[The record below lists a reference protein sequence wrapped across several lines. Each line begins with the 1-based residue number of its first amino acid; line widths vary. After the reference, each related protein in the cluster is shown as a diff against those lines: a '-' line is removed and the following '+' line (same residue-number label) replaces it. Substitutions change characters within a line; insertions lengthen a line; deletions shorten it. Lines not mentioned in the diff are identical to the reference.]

1 MSTEVCN
8 VESLEKLLS
17 IVNSI
22 KEVKKMVKKLKK
34 VAFADR
40 LNSANPFEKIR
51 LMLTMQWMM
60 NSLFASFLRSKGID
74 PTNPVLKH
82 HLLRIKG
89 RFESIKLMEEGGE
102 RPKLNVGACKR
113 FLRSALWNP
122 VSRPLKQISA
132 EDDGA
137 GCSGSVPKKIRKVEE
152 INED

>member
-1 MSTEVCN
+1 MSTEVRN

-60 NSLFASFLRSKGID
+60 NS
-74 PTNPVLKH
+74 
-82 HLLRIKG
+82 
-89 RFESIKLMEEGGE
+89 
-102 RPKLNVGACKR
+102 
-113 FLRSALWNP
+113 
-122 VSRPLKQISA
+122 
-132 EDDGA
+132 
-137 GCSGSVPKKIRKVEE
+137 
-152 INED
+152 

>member
-137 GCSGSVPKKIRKVEE
+137 GCSSAVPQKIRKVEE